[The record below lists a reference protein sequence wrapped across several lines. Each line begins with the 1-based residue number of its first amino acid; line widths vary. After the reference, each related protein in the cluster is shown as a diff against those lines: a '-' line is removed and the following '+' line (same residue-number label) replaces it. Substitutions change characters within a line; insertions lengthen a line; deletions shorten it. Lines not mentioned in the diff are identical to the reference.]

1 MPPAT
6 ATPPATV
13 QARFDRAG
21 LDTLVAE
28 QASAGWVSDRR
39 REAFAALETLSLPD
53 RKSEHWMRTDL
64 RLFKPAAWGLAV
76 KPATGA
82 VPEGLLAAAIAA
94 RGSAVECFP
103 DEGRAGSAAGGL
115 AAATIA
121 PRGSATRQGRE
132 LFAAHAES
140 APGIAGRFAALDG
153 HIVQDELSPAL
164 AAQGVRFGSA
174 EAVLADLEAELRPH
188 WFSVIDTRSDWFAA
202 LHAAFHRASVVL
214 YVPAGVK
221 VAEPLHVMS
230 AISAGGVDTS
240 HVLVVLG
247 DGAEATLLTETAG
260 GGAAG
265 SAGGFHCGGTEIVVG
280 RRAFLRMV
288 NLQNWNLGVWHF
300 ARQKAVVHAGGRLQW
315 TLGALG
321 SRLSQVAQ
329 DVALVGREAEAQVN
343 GVMFTEGRQHLVY
356 NTLQHHAA
364 PACKS
369 DLLYKGALQDR
380 SRLVWRGM
388 IKVDKAAQKTDG
400 YQRND
405 NLMLSNES
413 RADSIP
419 GLEIEADD
427 VRCTHGATSG
437 RVDAEQ
443 VFYAQA
449 RGLTADEAARLV
461 VTGFFQQVFDRITI
475 PEVREALARAVCS
488 RIRRLS

>member
-1 MPPAT
+1 MSPAT
-6 ATPPATV
+6 ATPPSPV
-13 QARFDRAG
+13 QTRFDRSG
-21 LDTLVAE
+21 LDALVAE
-28 QASAGWVSDRR
+28 QAAAGWVADRR
-39 REAFAALETLSLPD
+39 REAFAAFESLALPD
-53 RKSEHWMRTDL
+53 RRSENWMRTDL
-64 RLFKPAAWGLAV
+64 RLFKPAAWGLAGR
-76 KPATGA
+76 PAVQT
-82 VPEGLLAAAIAA
+82 VPTGLLAQAIEAGEPVGGEEA
-94 RGSAVECFP
+94 
-103 DEGRAGSAAGGL
+103 GRPL
-115 AAATIA
+115 
-121 PRGSATRQGRE
+121 
-132 LFAAHAES
+132 AHA
-140 APGIAGRFAALDG
+140 GVLAGRYVSLDG
-153 HIVQDELSPAL
+153 HVMREELAPSL
-164 AAQGVRFGSA
+164 AARGVRFGSA
-174 EAVLADLEAELRPH
+174 EAVLAELEGELRPH
-188 WFSVIDTRSDWFAA
+188 WFSVIDARSDWFAT
-202 LHAAFHRASVVL
+202 LHAAFHRASAVL

-221 VAEPLHVMS
+221 VAEPLHVMT
-230 AISAGGVDTS
+230 AISPGGVDTS
-240 HVLVVLG
+240 HMLVVLG
-247 DGAEATLLTETAG
+247 EGAEATLLTETAG
-260 GGAAG
+260 GGPAG

-288 NLQNWNLGVWHF
+288 NLQNWNTGVWHF

-329 DVALVGREAEAQVN
+329 DVGLVGREAEAQVN

-356 NTLQHHAA
+356 NTLQHHEA

-405 NLMLSNES
+405 NLMLSAES

-449 RGLTADEAARLV
+449 RGLSADEAARLV
-461 VTGFFQQVFDRITI
+461 VAGFFQQVFDRITI

-488 RIRRLS
+488 RIRRIS